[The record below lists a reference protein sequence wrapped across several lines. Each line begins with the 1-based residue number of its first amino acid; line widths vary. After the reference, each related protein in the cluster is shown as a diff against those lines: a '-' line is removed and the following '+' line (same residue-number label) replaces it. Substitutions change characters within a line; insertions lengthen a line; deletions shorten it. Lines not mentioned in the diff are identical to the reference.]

1 MPAPGAALRDNLKL
15 KRQMSRISS
24 FYTPF
29 LKYKHQDVRRAPPRP
44 PRSAPKLTRLASQAD
59 RASLPKLTVPRFPT
73 QVELVSPMEHV
84 LNLLRSFHNTLVENG
99 QDVPSWMENMCA
111 YSGGFGGVGEGRGFS
126 LARVETHPTVIP
138 KSQGHQLRGD
148 DLLDRMGRQS
158 QLVNIFSE
166 NQNEF

>member
-1 MPAPGAALRDNLKL
+1 
-15 KRQMSRISS
+15 MSRISS

-99 QDVPSWMENMCA
+99 QD
-111 YSGGFGGVGEGRGFS
+111 G
-126 LARVETHPTVIP
+126 
-138 KSQGHQLRGD
+138 
-148 DLLDRMGRQS
+148 S
-158 QLVNIFSE
+158 QLDEVIKIFDPA
-166 NQNEF
+166 NQRYDRAARPWRRVDVEEKLTQQEKRRARCIGSNPRVTRHRHRHRHRHRPRHRH